1 MSSYMP
7 VLSETLPVSV
17 IIPAFNEEASL
28 GSLLKDLRMQERPPA
43 EVIVVDAGS
52 TDRTAE
58 VARAYE
64 PWVRVIQ
71 VDRAYP
77 GQARN
82 LGVKYAQH
90 PIVAFWDG
98 EMRIA
103 PQTLRRLCEPILL
116 NEADFVQGRLYLRE
130 ESEVFSVY
138 AVIILGSFVVDKEG
152 VYSLHPVAGC
162 AMKKSLYRQVGG
174 SPPYRA
180 SEDHVFRRAVERSG
194 ARIVEM
200 PEAIS
205 WWSPQLTFMGLFR
218 KIRLYARHNRI
229 AGDPLGWF
237 RRLYVYYGGLLFVVF
252 LSGFFWGW
260 GKGLLGGVFLWVG
273 LISVR
278 SAWHLWRKRCIIVQA
293 LARRQSLSWG
303 YLLRMVPL
311 LMTAADIASWIGFFD
326 WLLLDKCGMAPE
338 RYPEPQLKAPVS

>member
-1 MSSYMP
+1 MSSSTP
-7 VLSETLPVSV
+7 VLSEVLPVSV
-17 IIPAFNEEASL
+17 IIPAYNEEASL
-28 GSLLKDLRMQERPPA
+28 GSLLEDLRMQERPPA

-82 LGVKYAQH
+82 LGVKYAQY

-98 EMRIA
+98 EMRVA
-103 PQTLRRLCEPILL
+103 PQTLRRLCEPILSDK
-116 NEADFVQGRLYLRE
+116 ADFVQGRLYLRE
-130 ESEVFSVY
+130 ESEVFWVYSV
-138 AVIILGSFVVDKEG
+138 ILLGSFVVDREG
-152 VYSLHPVAGC
+152 FYSLHPVAGC
-162 AMKKSLYRQVGG
+162 AMKKAFYKQVGG

-180 SEDHVFRRAVERSG
+180 SEDHVFRRAVERNG
-194 ARIVEM
+194 ARIVEG
-200 PEAIS
+200 PETLS
-205 WWSPQLTFMGLFR
+205 WWSPQVTAMGLFR
-218 KIRLYARHNRI
+218 KIRLYARHNLI

-237 RRLYVYYGGLLFVVF
+237 KRLYVYYGGLLLVGF
-252 LSGFFWGW
+252 LISLFWGW

-273 LISVR
+273 LIGAR
-278 SAWHLWRKRCIIVQA
+278 SAWHLWRKRRVIRQA
-293 LARRQSLSWG
+293 FVLRRSLSWG

-311 LMTAADIASWIGFFD
+311 LTAAIDIASGLGFLD
-326 WLLLDKCGMAPE
+326 WLLLDKGGMAPE

>member
-1 MSSYMP
+1 MSSYTP
-7 VLSETLPVSV
+7 VLSEVLPVSV
-17 IIPAFNEEASL
+17 IIPAYNEEASL
-28 GSLLKDLRMQERPPA
+28 GSLLEDLRMQERPPA

-58 VARAYE
+58 VARAYT

-82 LGVKYAQH
+82 IGVAHAKY

-116 NEADFVQGRLYLRE
+116 DEAAFVQGRLYIRE
-130 ESEVFSVY
+130 GSEVFWVY
-138 AVIILGSFVVDKEG
+138 ALMILGSFVVDREG
-152 VYSLHPVAGC
+152 AYSLPPVAGC

-194 ARIVEM
+194 ARIVER
-200 PEAIS
+200 PEALS
-205 WWSPQLTFMGLFR
+205 WWSPQVTFMGLFR

-237 RRLYVYYGGLLFVVF
+237 KRLYVYYGGLLLVDFF
-252 LSGFFWGW
+252 SCLFWGW

-273 LISVR
+273 LIGAR
-278 SAWHLWRKRCIIVQA
+278 SIWHLCRKRRVIRQA
-293 LARRQSLSWG
+293 LTLRRSLSWG
-303 YLLRMVPL
+303 YLLWIVPL
-311 LMTAADIASWIGFFD
+311 LMAAADIASWIGFLD
-326 WLLLDKCGMAPE
+326 WLLLDKGGIAPE